1 MRTPSRRTALTLAL
15 AAIVGIGAVAGV
27 GALRNRSV
35 EAKAAAV
42 VKVPVLEFVPEDLY
56 TTKQD
61 AMARTLPITGTLM
74 ALTTATVKAKVA
86 GELIEV
92 TVREGQPVRQ
102 GQLLARID
110 QTEVQARV
118 AARLAD
124 MAAARAQLQLA
135 EKNRITQKALLERNF
150 ISQNAFDTTQSGYDV
165 AAARLRAAEADL
177 VSARKTL
184 GDSTL
189 YAPFSGIVSER
200 HAQPGERV
208 PLDAKVIS
216 IVDLSVLS
224 LEASVPAS
232 AISKVRVG
240 QMVEFR
246 VDGFGERRFTG
257 RIDRIN
263 PSTAAGSRSISIY
276 AVLDNKDGLLRG
288 GLFAQGELTVER
300 IENVVTVPAT
310 AVREEVGQTFVYAID
325 NGVVR
330 KKPVRIGPADSAGT
344 LQVLSGISAGERIVK
359 TNLGQL
365 RDRSPVLVR
374 APAAPAASAGK

>member
-1 MRTPSRRTALTLAL
+1 MRTPSRRTLLTLTL
-15 AAIVGIGAVAGV
+15 AAIVGIGGIAGV
-27 GALRNRSV
+27 GALRNRTV
-35 EAKAAAV
+35 DAKAAAV
-42 VKVPVLEFVPEDLY
+42 TKVPVLEFVPEDLY
-56 TTKQD
+56 TTRQD
-61 AMARTLPITGTLM
+61 AMARTLPVTGTLM

-86 GELIEV
+86 GELVEV

-118 AARLAD
+118 AARSAD
-124 MAAARAQLQLA
+124 MAAAKAQLQLA
-135 EKNRITQKALLERNF
+135 EKNRNTQKALLERNF
-150 ISQNAFDTTQSGYDV
+150 ISQNAFDTTQSSYDV
-165 AAARLRAAEADL
+165 AVARLRAAEADL

-208 PLDAKVIS
+208 PLDAKIVS
-216 IVDLSVLS
+216 IVDLSVLT

-232 AISKVRVG
+232 AISQVRVG
-240 QMVEFR
+240 QPVEFR

-300 IENVVTVPAT
+300 IENVVAVPAT
-310 AVREEVGQTFVYAID
+310 AVREEVGQTFVYAIE

-330 KKPVRIGPADSAGT
+330 KKPVRIGQADSSGM
-344 LQVLSGISAGERIVK
+344 LQVLSGLSAGERIVK

-365 RDRSPVLVR
+365 RDQSPVLVR
-374 APAAPAASAGK
+374 APAAPAGK

>member
-15 AAIVGIGAVAGV
+15 AAIVGIGAVAGI

-35 EAKAAAV
+35 DAKAAAV

-56 TTKQD
+56 TTRQD
-61 AMARTLPITGTLM
+61 AMARTLPVTGTLM

-118 AARLAD
+118 AARSAD

-135 EKNRITQKALLERNF
+135 EKNRLTQKALLERNF

-165 AAARLRAAEADL
+165 AVARLRAAEADL

-216 IVDLSVLS
+216 VVDLSVLS
-224 LEASVPAS
+224 LEASVPAA
-232 AISKVRVG
+232 AISQVRVG
-240 QMVEFR
+240 QPVEFR

-276 AVLDNKDGLLRG
+276 AILDNKDGLLRG

-310 AVREEVGQTFVYAID
+310 AVREEVGRTFVYAID

-330 KKPVRIGPADSAGT
+330 KKPVRIGQADSTGT

-365 RDRSPVLVR
+365 RDQSPVLVR
-374 APAAPAASAGK
+374 APAAPAAPAGK

>member
-240 QMVEFR
+240 QTVEFR

-365 RDRSPVLVR
+365 RDQSPVLVR

>member
-118 AARLAD
+118 AARLAE

-240 QMVEFR
+240 QTVEFR

-365 RDRSPVLVR
+365 RDHSPVLVR